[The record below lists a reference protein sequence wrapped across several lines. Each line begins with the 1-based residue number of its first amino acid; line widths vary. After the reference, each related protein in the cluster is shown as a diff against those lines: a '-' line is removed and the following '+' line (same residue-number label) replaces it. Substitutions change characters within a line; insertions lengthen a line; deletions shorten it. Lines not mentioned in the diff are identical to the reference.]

1 MVLLSSSLLNVPVGT
16 VFWATISFLIVLALL
31 KKFAWKPILKSL
43 DDRSQSIEN
52 ALNEASKARE
62 EITKLQAGNEQLLR
76 QARDERDNILKEA
89 KAMKD
94 SIVNEARD
102 KAQAEATRIITAAR
116 LEIDNQKKA
125 AITEL
130 KNQVANLSIDIAEK
144 LTREKLADADK
155 QKALNESLIAD
166 IKAN

>member
-1 MVLLSSSLLNVPVGT
+1 MVLLSSSLLSVSVGT
-16 VFWATISFLIVLALL
+16 VFWASVAFLIVLALL
-31 KKFAWKPILKSL
+31 IKFAWKPILQSL
-43 DDRSQSIEN
+43 EDRSNSIDS
-52 ALNEASKARE
+52 ALNEAARARE

-76 QARDERDNILKEA
+76 EARNERDTILKEA

-94 SIVNEARD
+94 SIVGEARE
-102 KAQAEATRIITAAR
+102 KAQAEAARIIATAR

-130 KNQVANLSIDIAEK
+130 KNQVATLSIDIAEK
-144 LTREKLADADK
+144 LTREKLSDAEK

-166 IKAN
+166 LKAN